1 MNLHTFTKYAIIL
14 AIGYLI
20 ISGIIKLI
28 NKYSSPIEDYDT
40 IYSVTKV
47 NDSIKKNVK
56 QLDSIKNEKVSEVSN
71 LNNDSTIKLFKKLV
85 SD

>member
-14 AIGYLI
+14 AICYLI
-20 ISGIIKLI
+20 GNVVIKLI
-28 NKYSSPIEDYDT
+28 DKHSSPVEDYDT
-40 IYSVTKV
+40 IYSITKV

-56 QLDSIKNEKVSEVSN
+56 QLDSIKNEKVNEVSH
-71 LNNDSTIKLFKKLV
+71 LSNDSTIKLFKKLV

>member
-14 AIGYLI
+14 AICYLI
-20 ISGIIKLI
+20 GNVIIKLI
-28 NKYSSPIEDYDT
+28 DKHSAPVEDYDT
-40 IYSVTKV
+40 IYSITKV

>member
-14 AIGYLI
+14 AICYLI
-20 ISGIIKLI
+20 GNVIIKLI
-28 NKYSSPIEDYDT
+28 DKYSAPVEDYDT
-40 IYSVTKV
+40 IYSITKV

-56 QLDSIKNEKVSEVSN
+56 QLDSIKNEKVIEVSN